1 MESGSIDPRLVKIPG
16 IYVDAIVIS
25 EPENHMQTFGE
36 HFNPSYCGDI
46 RVPVDSLKPMELGV
60 RKIISR
66 RAAMEL
72 QSHAVINL
80 GIGIPEGIASVA
92 NEEGVR
98 GLKLTVESGPIGGVP
113 AGGKS
118 FGAVANPEGILDQ
131 PYQFDIN
138 VSKFG
143 PKIAGCGGFI
153 NITQNAKRVVFCGT
167 FTAGGLEVAVEDGKL
182 NIRQE
187 GKSCKFMNH
196 VEQITFSGNYA
207 KRLNKEVL
215 YITERAV
222 FKLTKEGL
230 VLMEIA
236 PGVDLEKDVLA
247 HMDFKPLISKDLKLM
262 DDFLFREERM
272 NLAKKIA

>member
-1 MESGSIDPRLVKIPG
+1 M
-16 IYVDAIVIS
+16 
-25 EPENHMQTFGE
+25 
-36 HFNPSYCGDI
+36 
-46 RVPVDSLKPMELGV
+46 
-60 RKIISR
+60 
-66 RAAMEL
+66 
-72 QSHAVINL
+72 
-80 GIGIPEGIASVA
+80 
-92 NEEGVR
+92 
-98 GLKLTVESGPIGGVP
+98 
-113 AGGKS
+113 
-118 FGAVANPEGILDQ
+118 
-131 PYQFDIN
+131 
-138 VSKFG
+138 
-143 PKIAGCGGFI
+143 
-153 NITQNAKRVVFCGT
+153 
-167 FTAGGLEVAVEDGKL
+167 AVEDGKL

-230 VLMEIA
+230 MLMEIA